1 MVTDT
6 CVVSSFNTRIIA
18 EPSLNV
24 ISVLKQAS
32 LGSFFELLLQCLLL
46 LSAVRLRLQ
55 QDRQPLS
62 RRNEIVRPPFF
73 TVPSAIAA
81 VACFT
86 ACTSNISPSSTA
98 KQLQTSPTSCPT
110 PSPSARPN
118 SRRASTK
125 GHGQRRQTS
134 ESLFRSVGKW
144 QGSESC
150 VRGTWGGDEKQHGE
164 AAPSTRLRS
173 CGRSLLLRDTSVLE
187 NTNVHSMIDR
197 PLHLLK
203 LGYNESVIA
212 REASSVEQVGHDAV
226 AAHSPWCTVV
236 STLRNDAIVEVEDK
250 VDDLGVTLA
259 LVKAGE
265 GVEIAEG
272 PVRGKRQFS
281 RAT

>member
-6 CVVSSFNTRIIA
+6 YVVSSFKARTIA

-32 LGSFFELLLQCLLL
+32 LGSFFKLLFQCLLL

-62 RRNEIVRPPFF
+62 RRNKIVRPPFF
-73 TVPSAIAA
+73 TVPSAMAA

-125 GHGQRRQTS
+125 GHGGRRRTS
-134 ESLFRSVGKW
+134 ESSFQSAGRWRGCK
-144 QGSESC
+144 GC
-150 VRGTWGGDEKQHGE
+150 VRGTRGGAEKQHGE
-164 AAPSTRLRS
+164 AAPSTRLRR
-173 CGRSLLLRDTSVLE
+173 CGHSLLFRDTSVRE
-187 NTNVHSMIDR
+187 HKCTSYYGSIIDQ
-197 PLHLLK
+197 PLHLLE

-212 REASSVEQVGHDAV
+212 RKASSIEQVGHDAV
-226 AAHSPWCTVV
+226 AAHSPWCTAVRF
-236 STLRNDAIVEVEDK
+236 LRNDAIVEVEDK
-250 VDDLGVTLA
+250 VDDIGVALA

-272 PVRGKRQFS
+272 PVRGKR
-281 RAT
+281 